1 MKKTNS
7 LVVLLLIVSPVFHS
21 QTTTKADVFSTIQ
34 TQNKSRLTSPYQEDS
49 LNGFNEEDFKSLLRA
64 ERVLGSEYNNYIS
77 SLKRHYIN
85 TKYQLKS
92 DPSPE
97 INTKQKSV
105 ISASPCVNEG
115 FEQTPAGTYTAAN
128 SVSGWSL
135 SSMSMTLNSCSTGT
149 WLPGASEFS
158 IVSTP
163 ITNFLG
169 VGTITQS
176 PLGGSMVAVINST
189 VGNCTKTRISTSF
202 LVSSSNNLFK
212 YAYAGFFADAG
223 HSCCYQAGF
232 TVRVLDCNYNV
243 IACNT
248 NSYDPT
254 CPTDTY
260 STSYLSSTYGRATNW
275 KVKYVDLT
283 PYVGSCVTV
292 ECWANDCAYGGH
304 QGYMVFDADC
314 GQTSSSNVAN
324 LIPVIN
330 ASGNLGICTGQS
342 STVNVSGANSYS
354 WNNGSTL
361 TTQVFT
367 PSVTT
372 SYTILGSNTNNN
384 CSGSSIIT
392 VTVGTCLGIE
402 STMKNNSRLNVFPN
416 PNSGIFNISVEQPAI
431 LIIYNSMG
439 QIVLE
444 KKLFVD
450 TAQIDLSDFSNGI
463 YFLHFVTNDGEK
475 TSVKVLK
482 QSD

>member
-1 MKKTNS
+1 
-7 LVVLLLIVSPVFHS
+7 
-21 QTTTKADVFSTIQ
+21 
-34 TQNKSRLTSPYQEDS
+34 
-49 LNGFNEEDFKSLLRA
+49 
-64 ERVLGSEYNNYIS
+64 
-77 SLKRHYIN
+77 
-85 TKYQLKS
+85 
-92 DPSPE
+92 
-97 INTKQKSV
+97 
-105 ISASPCVNEG
+105 
-115 FEQTPAGTYTAAN
+115 
-128 SVSGWSL
+128 
-135 SSMSMTLNSCSTGT
+135 
-149 WLPGASEFS
+149 
-158 IVSTP
+158 
-163 ITNFLG
+163 
-169 VGTITQS
+169 
-176 PLGGSMVAVINST
+176 
-189 VGNCTKTRISTSF
+189 
-202 LVSSSNNLFK
+202 
-212 YAYAGFFADAG
+212 
-223 HSCCYQAGF
+223 
-232 TVRVLDCNYNV
+232 
-243 IACNT
+243 
-248 NSYDPT
+248 
-254 CPTDTY
+254 
-260 STSYLSSTYGRATNW
+260 
-275 KVKYVDLT
+275 
-283 PYVGSCVTV
+283 
-292 ECWANDCAYGGH
+292 
-304 QGYMVFDADC
+304 MVFDADC